1 MRKILFAILFALPFL
16 AQAQTKS
23 PTQKVDYALT
33 GVKDSFYLDEVV
45 TTLDTNGVEVGVTKS
60 SQLFRSKD
68 QLSNYVGYL
77 HSQAKQ
83 LKTDAETIKQQAAI
97 KAQKI
102 MDDAIGQAKKMVE
115 ASPKIESAAQKIDAV
130 ARKSEDLFSGKI
142 PDQAPTK
149 PKKKKTKN

>member
-23 PTQKVDYALT
+23 PTQKVDYQIQ
-33 GVKDSFYLDEVV
+33 GQRDSFFLDEIV
-45 TTLDTNGVEVGVTKS
+45 TTIDTNGVATGVTKS

-68 QLSNYVGYL
+68 QLFNYIAYL
-77 HSQAKQ
+77 HGQAKQ

-102 MDDAIGQAKKMVE
+102 MDDAIDQAKKMVE

>member
-23 PTQKVDYALT
+23 PTQKVDYQIQ
-33 GVKDSFYLDEVV
+33 GQRDSFFLDEIV
-45 TTLDTNGVEVGVTKS
+45 TTLDTNGVATGVTKS

-77 HSQAKQ
+77 HNQTKQ
-83 LKTDAETIKQQAAI
+83 QKVDAENIKRDAAVR
-97 KAQKI
+97 AQKI
-102 MDDAIGQAKKMVE
+102 MDDAIDQAKKMIE
-115 ASPKIESAAQKIDAV
+115 AAPKIESAANKIDAA
-130 ARKSEDLFSGKI
+130 ARKSEDFFTGKKT
-142 PDQAPTK
+142 DQAPTK

>member
-33 GVKDSFYLDEVV
+33 GVKDSFYLDEIV
-45 TTLDTNGVEVGVTKS
+45 TTMDTNGVATGVTKS

-68 QLSNYVGYL
+68 QLFNYIAYL
-77 HSQAKQ
+77 HGQAKQ
-83 LKTDAETIKQQAAI
+83 LKSDAETVKQQAAA

-102 MDDAIGQAKKMVE
+102 TDEAIEQSKKMVE
-115 ASPKIESAAQKIDAV
+115 AAPKIESAANKIDAA
-130 ARKSEDLFSGKI
+130 ARKSEDFFSGKKTD
-142 PDQAPTK
+142 PAPTK
-149 PKKKKTKN
+149 PKKKKTKK

>member
-83 LKTDAETIKQQAAI
+83 LKVDAETIKRDAAV

-102 MDDAIGQAKKMVE
+102 TDEAIEQSKKMVE
-115 ASPKIESAAQKIDAV
+115 AAPKIESAANKIDAA
-130 ARKSEDLFSGKI
+130 ARKSEDFFSGKTD
-142 PDQAPTK
+142 PAPTK
-149 PKKKKTKN
+149 PKKKKSKK

>member
-23 PTQKVDYALT
+23 PTQKVDYQIQ
-33 GVKDSFYLDEVV
+33 GQRDSFFLDEIV
-45 TTLDTNGVEVGVTKS
+45 TTIDTNGVATGVTKS

-68 QLSNYVGYL
+68 QLFNYIAYL
-77 HSQAKQ
+77 HNQAKQ
-83 LKTDAETIKQQAAI
+83 LKVDAETIKRDAAI

-102 MDDAIGQAKKMVE
+102 TDEAIDQAKKMVE

-149 PKKKKTKN
+149 PKKKKTKK

>member
-102 MDDAIGQAKKMVE
+102 MDDAIDQAKKMVE